1 MYEVGGAGIDTLGIG
16 NGLFEVLVRW
26 MGFLAECTDD
36 EDVEVVEFGVF
47 FFGDKGYIG
56 KVCHATNAVACDGE
70 FAMHYAYWC
79 DFYAVYVEWG
89 IDVDF
94 VHYDAWYAWVE
105 RFAKAVGDACAYGCG
120 YVWFGID
127 VDVAESAEWA

>member
-1 MYEVGGAGIDTLGIG
+1 MVREMYEVGGAGIDTLGIG

-79 DFYAVYVEWG
+79 DFYVVYMEWG
-89 IDVDF
+89 VDVDF
-94 VHYDAWYAWVE
+94 VHYDAWYAWIE
-105 RFAKAVGDACAYGCG
+105 
-120 YVWFGID
+120 
-127 VDVAESAEWA
+127 